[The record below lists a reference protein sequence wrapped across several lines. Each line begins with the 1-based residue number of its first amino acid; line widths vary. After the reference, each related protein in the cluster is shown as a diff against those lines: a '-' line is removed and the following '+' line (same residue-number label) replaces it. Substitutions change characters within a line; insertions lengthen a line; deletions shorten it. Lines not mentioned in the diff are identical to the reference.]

1 MRKNRIKLAIIFGV
15 EFIAIAV
22 VLLLIFFA
30 GKKSYTV
37 TFDLN
42 GGILLNGDLVQEV
55 RQGGSATPPNVAKDG
70 CYLHSWSA
78 SYQRVTRDVTV
89 RAVWEY
95 ETTEGIEYSTDRDG
109 YDSNY
114 CEITGS
120 FPELRGDVYL
130 GAYHD
135 ERKVLGIRAEAFK
148 GRTGIERVYMLDGI
162 LSIGEETFA
171 GCTSLESIVLPNTLA
186 VIAKGAFRDCVSLK
200 SITIPASVEYIDDG
214 AFEGCTSLEEIIF
227 LTEERVVEA
236 KEDEDAEDRA
246 DEADEKPSKGK
257 DKNKGDEEKPETYLY
272 SAVESIGAR
281 AFAGCVALEKVTLPE
296 RLAEIGEGA
305 FAGCE
310 ALVEILIPESVEKI
324 GVGAF
329 DTPEMS
335 VNILIKEA
343 DKPEGW
349 VDGWYADVVTVVWEY
364 TEETE
369 PDTPI
374 IPGVK

>member
-1 MRKNRIKLAIIFGV
+1 MKKNRIKLAIIFGA
-15 EFIAIAV
+15 EFIAIAI

-42 GGILLNGDLVQEV
+42 GGILLSGDLVQEV
-55 RQGGSATPPNVAKDG
+55 RQGGSATPPTTAKDG
-70 CYLHSWSA
+70 CYFHSWSA

-89 RAVWEY
+89 RAIWEY

-148 GRTGIERVYMLDGI
+148 GRSGIEHVYMLGGI
-162 LSIGEETFA
+162 LSIGEEAFA
-171 GCTSLESIVLPNTLA
+171 GCTSLESIVLPDTLA
-186 VIAKGAFRDCVSLK
+186 VIAEGAFRGCESLK
-200 SITIPASVEYIDDG
+200 SITIPATVEYIDDS
-214 AFEGCTSLEEIIF
+214 AFEGCTSLEEVIF
-227 LTEERVVEA
+227 LTEERVVE
-236 KEDEDAEDRA
+236 EDDEDGA
-246 DEADEKPSKGK
+246 DGENEKPSKGK
-257 DKNKGDEEKPETYLY
+257 DKGEQDKPETYQF
-272 SAVESIGAR
+272 SATTKIGAR
-281 AFAGCVALEKVTLPE
+281 TFAGCAALEKIVLPE
-296 RLAEIGEGA
+296 HLTEIGEGA
-305 FAGCE
+305 FAGCDK
-310 ALVEILIPESVEKI
+310 LVELLLPASVEKI

-329 DTPEMS
+329 DTEDMTI
-335 VNILIKEA
+335 NILIKEE

-349 VDGWYADVVTVVWEY
+349 VDGWYTDAVTIVWEY
-364 TEETE
+364 TKETE
-369 PDTPI
+369 IGTGII
-374 IPGVK
+374 IPGAK